1 MTYNI
6 FATIE
11 ILFAIVMIQSIMARL
26 YNRLVFHLS
35 TYKAVV
41 EPTESTSSKTKIET
55 LHDFEEFKTND
66 TPVDY
71 SRLKTPELRK
81 LCSSKQIFWRNAKG
95 KNKHLNKAEMVAAL
109 LAVA

>member
-11 ILFAIVMIQSIMARL
+11 ILFAILMIQSIMARL

-55 LHDFEEFKTND
+55 LHDFEEFNND

-71 SRLKTPELRK
+71 SRLKTLELRK